1 MSGNRLL
8 RMLWLIIVVAWV
20 LRNAVA
26 LAAGQP
32 MELEPMLLALVLA
45 KLYEMEENDD

>member
-8 RMLWLIIVVAWV
+8 RMLWLITVDAWV

-26 LAAGQP
+26 FAGGRP
-32 MELEPMLLALVLA
+32 VELEPMLLALVLM
-45 KLYEMEENDD
+45 KLYEKDGE

>member
-8 RMLWLIIVVAWV
+8 SSFWFFAMAMFV
-20 LRNAVA
+20 LRNVVA
-26 LAAGQP
+26 FAEGQP
-32 MELEPMLLALVLA
+32 VELEPMLLALVLA